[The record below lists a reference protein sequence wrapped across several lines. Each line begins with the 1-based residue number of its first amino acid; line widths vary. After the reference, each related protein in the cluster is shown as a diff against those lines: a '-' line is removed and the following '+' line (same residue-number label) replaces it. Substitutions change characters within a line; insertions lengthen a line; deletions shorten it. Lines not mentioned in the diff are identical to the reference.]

1 MRNIQNRVNFKKYI
15 ETLYAIYKRINQTI
29 HFLRKQNI
37 SYKKLQKLIKKFFTT
52 QFNMNNYNKIQKFK
66 NISCFYY
73 NNLY

>member
-37 SYKKLQKLIKKFFTT
+37 SYKKLQKLIKKFFTI